1 MDKFEEQRK
10 GVAFIR
16 EKEEIRKGCFGRTQG
31 DNAYSLATCGIFS
44 LAGL

>member
-1 MDKFEEQRK
+1 MDKSEEQRR

-16 EKEEIRKGCFGRTQG
+16 EKEEVRRGGFGRIQG
-31 DNAYSLATCGIFS
+31 DNGYSLTECGRFS